1 MNSYSDPGQHIFW
14 ILSRASGVVA
24 LILAAVSVGMGL
36 AMAMRAAKGPGAM
49 ARLKQ
54 AHEATALATLIFIAA
69 HGLTLLGD
77 SYLRP
82 GLAGIAIPF
91 VMSHK
96 PLWTGL
102 GIIGG
107 WLAALLGLSFY
118 VRRWIG
124 PKLWRK
130 MHRWTLAVYALAVVH
145 TLGAGTDA
153 RSLWL
158 LVILIATV
166 APLAVMAA
174 IRLLPSDEPAGRRP
188 RRRIPLPSE
197 QLSRPVQG
205 QPLRLRTSRMTP
217 RREHHERVPRRYV
230 ESPRTV
236 RAAPRS
242 RSKSR
247 RPLQSTKALTA
258 KVALLAVIATLA
270 IGGLIA
276 AQMAA
281 GNDPS
286 LGPKA
291 AARAS
296 KAYDLESR

>member
-1 MNSYSDPGQHIFW
+1 MNSYSDPGQHVFW

-54 AHEATALATLIFIAA
+54 AHEATALTALIFIAA

-91 VMSHK
+91 VMSHR

-107 WLAALLGLSFY
+107 WLAALLGLTFY

-130 MHRWTLAVYALAVVH
+130 MHRWTLAVYVLAVVH

-158 LVILIATV
+158 LLILIATV

-174 IRLLPSDEPAGRRP
+174 IRLLPSDEPARGRP

-197 QLSRPVQG
+197 QFSRPVQG
-205 QPLRLRTSRMTP
+205 
-217 RREHHERVPRRYV
+217 
-230 ESPRTV
+230 SPYDYE
-236 RAAPRS
+236 P
-242 RSKSR
+242 
-247 RPLQSTKALTA
+247 
-258 KVALLAVIATLA
+258 
-270 IGGLIA
+270 
-276 AQMAA
+276 A
-281 GNDPS
+281 G
-286 LGPKA
+286 
-291 AARAS
+291 
-296 KAYDLESR
+296 